1 MFVKMTS
8 NLMNNALKH
17 ARTRIVVDLLIDDN
31 AQDFL
36 LTVANDGD
44 RIPQELSD
52 EIFTPFF
59 KVEKSSDGFGVG
71 LSLVKMLVELH
82 GGSVRF
88 YENSE
93 PLTCFELCMPVVHAG
108 SFNLDRSR
116 EREIEVETRSSRD
129 DSLLDSDK
137 KVILMVDDDVE
148 FLDYISRL
156 LESKFRVIRAT
167 NGSQAWDL
175 LEKRSINMIIS
186 DIVMPEMDGRTL
198 CTRVKS
204 DLRFRHIPVILLSSE
219 TAAPAS
225 KSDAYACG
233 ADQIVDKPFYYEYL
247 IACISNLL
255 KANYISEAAKFT
267 AEENSDSL
275 VFTKADDGFMNML
288 IEMIESH
295 IEDVDLDINKLASMM
310 NMSRATLYR
319 KTSEVL
325 RVTPNDFIRTIRLK
339 KAAELLRQKEYRVNE
354 IAYIVGFS
362 SSSYFSK
369 CFYKHFGVL
378 PKDFK

>member
-1 MFVKMTS
+1 MNEIIEKTLTTAPEYRNLLTIRDNTDRLLNLVNQLLDFRKVSSQNHDPVFVRSDLSQIIGSVISRFAPSAKIKGITIDPHVPEGFRADVDVEMFVKMTS

-71 LSLVKMLVELH
+71 LSLVRMLAELH

-93 PLTCFELCMPVVHAG
+93 PLTCFELRLPVVHAG

-137 KVILMVDDDVE
+137 KVVLMVDDDVE
-148 FLDYISRL
+148 FLDYISHL

-167 NGSQAWDL
+167 NGRQAWDL
-175 LEKRSINMIIS
+175 LEKRSVNMIIS
-186 DIVMPEMDGRTL
+186 DIVML
-198 CTRVKS
+198 
-204 DLRFRHIPVILLSSE
+204 
-219 TAAPAS
+219 
-225 KSDAYACG
+225 
-233 ADQIVDKPFYYEYL
+233 
-247 IACISNLL
+247 
-255 KANYISEAAKFT
+255 
-267 AEENSDSL
+267 
-275 VFTKADDGFMNML
+275 
-288 IEMIESH
+288 
-295 IEDVDLDINKLASMM
+295 
-310 NMSRATLYR
+310 
-319 KTSEVL
+319 
-325 RVTPNDFIRTIRLK
+325 
-339 KAAELLRQKEYRVNE
+339 
-354 IAYIVGFS
+354 
-362 SSSYFSK
+362 
-369 CFYKHFGVL
+369 
-378 PKDFK
+378 